1 MATNYHSSHNHHHHY
16 LNHRDPNVSMSTR
29 VVVVM
34 VPLPAQGHLNQLL
47 QLSRLIAAYDVP
59 VHYVCTATHNHQAKL
74 RVRGWD
80 PLATANVHFHEF
92 PIPEFQSP
100 SFNPN
105 AANKF
110 PSHLQPLFNAASHLR
125 QPLTAPSQ
133 PAPPPL
139 PPHLRPRCGGPLCW
153 HHHHNRQAR
162 RRIQGWDPLSIS
174 NIIFH
179 EFPSLSFQSPP
190 PDPNASIQFPSHLQ
204 PLFDASSSLRQPV
217 GDLLRHLCAASRR
230 VVIIY
235 DSLMGSVVQDFV
247 KFPNAEAY
255 TFHSVS
261 AYTIFFFLWENMG
274 RPFTIDAEILENLP
288 SLEGCFTSEFGK
300 FVGRQ
305 HEYMK
310 LNSGRIYNTCRVV
323 ESLFLELL
331 EKPEISGNKKQWA
344 LGPFNPVN
352 TESGERKKGSSSDS
366 HIYNTCRLMEAPFL
380 DILESEE
387 VAGNRKSWAIG
398 PLLPAKLSSAKNFES
413 QHECLKWL
421 DKQEPRSVIYVT
433 FGTTTSLTDDEIKEL
448 ATGLE
453 QSKQKFIW
461 VLRDADKANVF
472 DGEVR
477 RAELPPG
484 FEERVEGMGMVVRD
498 WAPQPEI
505 LAHPSTGG
513 FMSHCGWNSCI
524 ESITM
529 GVPIAAWPMHSDQP
543 TNAVLVTEIL
553 KVGLA
558 VREWTHSGEIVKA
571 STVENVVKR
580 LMDSEEGDEIR
591 KRAEDLAAIVRQATE
606 EGGASRLEL
615 DSFIA
620 HITR

>member
-1 MATNYHSSHNHHHHY
+1 MGSNGLKQSE
-16 LNHRDPNVSMSTR
+16 D
-29 VVVVM
+29 VVVLM
-34 VPLPAQGHLNQLL
+34 VPFPIQGHLNQLL
-47 QLSRLIAAYDVP
+47 HLSRLISAHDVE
-59 VHYVCTATHNHQAKL
+59 VHYVGTT
-74 RVRGWD
+74 
-80 PLATANVHFHEF
+80 T
-92 PIPEFQSP
+92 
-100 SFNPN
+100 
-105 AANKF
+105 
-110 PSHLQPLFNAASHLR
+110 
-125 QPLTAPSQ
+125 
-133 PAPPPL
+133 
-139 PPHLRPRCGGPLCW
+139 
-153 HHHHNRQAR
+153 HNRQAR

-366 HIYNTCRLMEAPFL
+366 RH
-380 DILESEE
+380 
-387 VAGNRKSWAIG
+387 K
-398 PLLPAKLSSAKNFES
+398 
-413 QHECLKWL
+413 CLKWL
-421 DKQEPRSVIYVT
+421 DRQSPNSVIFVS
-433 FGTTTSLTDDEIKEL
+433 FGTTTTLSDKQIHEL
-448 ATGLE
+448 AMGLE
-453 QSKQKFIW
+453 KREQKFIW
-461 VLRDADKANVF
+461 ALRDADSGDVF
-472 DGEVR
+472 NGEVKKVG
-477 RAELPPG
+477 LPEG
-484 FEERVEGMGMVVRD
+484 FEERVKERGIIVRE
-498 WAPQPEI
+498 WAPQLEI
-505 LAHPSTGG
+505 LGHSATGG
-513 FMSHCGWNSCI
+513 FMSHCGWNSCM
-524 ESITM
+524 ESISM

-543 TNAVLVTEIL
+543 RNTVLITKVL
-553 KVGLA
+553 KIGIVVKDWARGN
-558 VREWTHSGEIVKA
+558 EIVK
-571 STVENVVKR
+571 SSSVESAVGR
-580 LMDSEEGDEIR
+580 LMVSAEGEEMR
-591 KRAEDLAAIVRQATE
+591 KRAAELGHVVRKAVA
-606 EGGASRLEL
+606 EGGLTRLEL
-615 DSFIA
+615 DSFIS

>member
-1 MATNYHSSHNHHHHY
+1 MGNFRNHHN
-16 LNHRDPNVSMSTR
+16 NHEIISNEKCQVS
-29 VVVVM
+29 VIM
-34 VPLPAQGHLNQLL
+34 VPFPAQGHLNQML
-47 QLSRLIAAYDVP
+47 QLSCLISSYAIP
-59 VHYVCTATHNHQAKL
+59 VHYVGSATHNRQAKMRANGL
-74 RVRGWD
+74 N
-80 PLATANVHFHEF
+80 PLDVAKIHFQDL
-92 PIPEFQSP
+92 PIPPFTSP
-100 SFNPN
+100 PPNPN
-105 AANKF
+105 SSNRF
-110 PSHLQPLFNAASHLR
+110 PAHLQPAWDATLSLR
-125 QPLTAPSQ
+125 QPLAD
-133 PAPPPL
+133 L
-139 PPHLRPRCGGPLCW
+139 M
-153 HHHHNRQAR
+153 
-162 RRIQGWDPLSIS
+162 LSIS
-174 NIIFH
+174 
-179 EFPSLSFQSPP
+179 SKYK
-190 PDPNASIQFPSHLQ
+190 
-204 PLFDASSSLRQPV
+204 
-217 GDLLRHLCAASRR
+217 R
-230 VVIIY
+230 VVVIHDPLIAA
-235 DSLMGSVVQDFV
+235 VVQDV
-247 KFPNAEAY
+247 ASIHNAESYAFNYGQTMPVTTPERFAPIAACISDGLQYFIALQNEALAY
-255 TFHSVS
+255 R
-261 AYTIFFFLWENMG
+261 AG
-274 RPFTIDAEILENLP
+274 D
-288 SLEGCFTSEFGK
+288 
-300 FVGRQ
+300 
-305 HEYMK
+305 
-310 LNSGRIYNTCRVV
+310 
-323 ESLFLELL
+323 
-331 EKPEISGNKKQWA
+331 
-344 LGPFNPVN
+344 
-352 TESGERKKGSSSDS
+352 
-366 HIYNTCRLMEAPFL
+366 IYNTCRLMEAPFL

-398 PLLPAKLSSAKNFES
+398 PLLPAKL
-413 QHECLKWL
+413 
-421 DKQEPRSVIYVT
+421 SVIYVT